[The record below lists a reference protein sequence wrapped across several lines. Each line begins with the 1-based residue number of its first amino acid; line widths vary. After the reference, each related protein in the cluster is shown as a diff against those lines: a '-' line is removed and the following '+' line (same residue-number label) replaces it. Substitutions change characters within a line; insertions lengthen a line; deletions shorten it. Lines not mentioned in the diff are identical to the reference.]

1 MLKPVY
7 CALNFASTKLA
18 KLNPSLAKSSS
29 AWLGSAQQ
37 ALLVLACA
45 DLSSFD
51 TASLFGAGTGAG
63 NLLLSYAAILMPV
76 RAGIKQ

>member
-18 KLNPSLAKSSS
+18 KLNPSQAWPSQAK
-29 AWLGSAQQ
+29 LGSTQQ

-45 DLSSFD
+45 SLSSFE
-51 TASLFGAGTGAG
+51 TASLFGAGAGTGAG
-63 NLLLSYAAILMPV
+63 NLLPA
-76 RAGIKQ
+76 